1 MFFPSYYIEGISLP
15 SKYLPSAWA
24 CLLFLSTLAIHA
36 LFHLLCH
43 WLVAFKAIMLFKPAV
58 KVDDTC
64 HVLVVPPPNRGKSEF
79 VKMKKSSLS
88 AILQME
94 FQRQTYVYTSSAK
107 LGDQSGKYPNGV
119 FTLYQ
124 SPVNFPLPQYL
135 ECKGLTTETE
145 IEQTLEKWGKN
156 HLSVHVASF
165 LELLQKQLLS
175 PLAIFQV
182 FCALLWLLDE
192 YWTYTLFS
200 LASVVIFEST
210 SVFQRTRTQAMLGGM
225 SPKSAPVYI
234 YRCKKWVLL
243 STKDLLPG
251 DLFSITYQTR
261 ASVGTT
267 AVGSSPSAGNPG
279 QQQPQQGGN
288 INPTAMSDIV
298 PCDCLLLTG
307 SAIVNEAS
315 LTGESVPQMKEAVT
329 EEFDP
334 STHGDEAK
342 QDKASEKLDMNG
354 MHRVHTLFSGTSI
367 ITIRS
372 VDGDARSDES
382 IISKLGEVV
391 VNKRDPRVPPPPD
404 SGALAYVLRTGFSS
418 SQGALLQMIE
428 FSQQS
433 VTGDSAEIG
442 FALLLLFAFA
452 IVASAYVLKEGLR
465 KKEKT
470 THEILLKCVIIITS
484 VVPKEL
490 PMQMAM
496 AVNMAMMT
504 LTKAGIFC
512 TEPHRVPLAGKISH
526 CLFDKTGTLT
536 TDQLVPVGI
545 IHPKSESTAELNEVS
560 SACSETAMILA
571 ACHSLVVV
579 DLATAAK
586 TNDGVHDDDDDH
598 AKPSADSSNSPNQ
611 QSTEA
616 GKKANEPQLIGDPIE
631 VAAIKGVE
639 VSF

>member
-1 MFFPSYYIEGISLP
+1 
-15 SKYLPSAWA
+15 
-24 CLLFLSTLAIHA
+24 
-36 LFHLLCH
+36 
-43 WLVAFKAIMLFKPAV
+43 MLFKPAT

-64 HVLVVPPPNRGKSEF
+64 YVLVVPPPNRGKSEF
-79 VKMKKSSLS
+79 VKLKKSSLS
-88 AILQME
+88 AILQLE

-107 LGDQSGKYPNGV
+107 LGDQARKYPNGV

-124 SPVNFPLPQYL
+124 SPVSFPLPHYV
-135 ECKGLTTETE
+135 ESKGLTSETE
-145 IEQTLEKWGKN
+145 IDQTVEKWGKN

-251 DLFSITYQTR
+251 DLFSISYQTR
-261 ASVGTT
+261 SAGPT
-267 AVGSSPSAGNPG
+267 AVSQPTPTGTPAGQPPG
-279 QQQPQQGGN
+279 GQVN
-288 INPTAMSDIV
+288 ITSMSDIV

-334 STHGDEAK
+334 STHGDDAK

-372 VDGDARSDES
+372 VDGDARSDENAAS
-382 IISKLGEVV
+382 QLGEVV
-391 VNKRDPRVPPPPD
+391 VNKREPRIPHPPD

-452 IVASAYVLKEGLR
+452 IAASAYVLKEGLR

-545 IHPKSESTAELNEVS
+545 IHPMSDSTSDLDTVS
-560 SACSETAMILA
+560 SASSETAMILA

-579 DLATAAK
+579 DPSTTTAK
-586 TNDGVHDDDDDH
+586 SSDGVHDDEDEQ
-598 AKPSADSSNSPNQ
+598 AKPVTGSGSNGPNQ
-611 QSTEA
+611 PTEA
-616 GKKANEPQLIGDPIE
+616 DKKANELQLIGDPIE

-639 VSF
+639 V